1 MFRYHF
7 GVSSPV
13 LPGVVPPLNLTA
25 AYRSLWYARFGQDSS
40 TSLPKVMALHRRGSI
55 SHTGWSFDWNNPS
68 MNYLYH
74 RTFLYPVP
82 YVHKVG
88 IMVNQ
93 RIIAGNAQFTGI
105 AAGRGVGFTTGLLL
119 LRKGLGMRETPIRP
133 HSWHCRMQSGYQYGG
148 NRKRPPVWR
157 RHRGSLRPRG
167 RNLGG
172 VEGMTGGCG
181 SGCDPAIHTRRL
193 RVYHRPRRLR
203 MASRISIFFAARR
216 FEPLNSMG

>member
-1 MFRYHF
+1 MPTYVGLMLTLIVIGIYYIIKYRRVKVPWIILVYFMVVNSIVLIINRIIEEYQSNTHLEKI
-7 GVSSPV
+7 SSNV
-13 LPGVVPPLNLTA
+13 
-25 AYRSLWYARFGQDSS
+25 
-40 TSLPKVMALHRRGSI
+40 AL
-55 SHTGWSFDWNNPS
+55 
-68 MNYLYH
+68 
-74 RTFLYPVP
+74 
-82 YVHKVG
+82 
-88 IMVNQ
+88 NQ